1 VLKPLIYKGF
11 QLSQS
16 FARDINTT
24 VSTCNERGGLM
35 SFTLSVVGNTSKAL
49 FALSVGGNMS
59 TIINLSQTFVD
70 EIRTFFQLAY
80 KR

>member
-1 VLKPLIYKGF
+1 
-11 QLSQS
+11 
-16 FARDINTT
+16 
-24 VSTCNERGGLM
+24 M

>member
-1 VLKPLIYKGF
+1 MN
-11 QLSQS
+11 S
-16 FARDINTT
+16 FKRGKKRPVTI
-24 VSTCNERGGLM
+24 CNERGGLM
-35 SFTLSVVGNTSKAL
+35 SFTLSVVGNTSKAF